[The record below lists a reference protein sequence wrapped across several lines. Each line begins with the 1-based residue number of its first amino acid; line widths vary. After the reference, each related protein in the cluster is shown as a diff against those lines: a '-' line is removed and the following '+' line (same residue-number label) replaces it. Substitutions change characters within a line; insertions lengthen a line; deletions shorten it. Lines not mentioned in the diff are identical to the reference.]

1 MSSFSGSDNQNAET
15 RRERLR
21 SVREKNIQFMDNLYE
36 AAVEGHVGKFEEH
49 KAVLHQILTPDEN
62 TIPHIHITALPN
74 KTMKPNNKANSLWR
88 MISTFKKQSSS
99 DDREVIRGENF
110 VRVILEM
117 CPILLLKANA
127 KGETLLHIAA
137 RHGHYDIV
145 QVLIAE
151 CKKPHQ
157 NNPEEGVAAA
167 RLMLG
172 TTNEAKDTALHEA
185 VRYNQVDVVKMLT
198 KEDPNL
204 SYDANEAGETPLYL
218 AAERGYKDVM
228 EDILS
233 TCESPVDHGPMG
245 RTALHA
251 AAFREYTLQTYY
263 YFFRKDRAGKGR
275 AYTMQELI
283 RSCPSSCELVD
294 DRGWNVFHFAAHS
307 GSRRTVEFLLENP
320 SLGNLM
326 NEKNYDG
333 NTPLLEHAVSGSF
346 IKSFVCHPKVDRL
359 AFNHQNN
366 SAEDIIRSKKV
377 LIWENEESFLGCLA
391 RLNPIR
397 CQRHIVNGNGERKEQ
412 GSNTSTEDKKSNDRK
427 EKSSSRYEELEQSV
441 NESKESHLVVAA
453 LIATVTFTA
462 GITVPGGYINGIDP
476 DQGAAVLAKRSAFQ
490 AFVIFNSL
498 ALILSA
504 SAVFF
509 HLYLSL
515 LRDKIMEYILWKVS
529 RGMIQLAMFA
539 MVFAF
544 LTGTYSVLHNA
555 KLLAVIASIIT
566 GSFFIFVYDFSA
578 PFPLIKD
585 WGRLYVRT
593 QKKLME
599 EVQRIYFDDKPMFAA
614 VFEQKLKQQDLI
626 ML

>member
-21 SVREKNIQFMDNLYE
+21 SVREKNIQLMDNLYE

-49 KAVLHQILTPDEN
+49 KAVLHQILTPNEN
-62 TIPHIHITALPN
+62 TILHIHITALPN

-145 QVLIAE
+145 KVLIAE

-263 YFFRKDRAGKGR
+263 YFFRKDREIIKVLLRSSKGTQTTKPDQQGWLPLHLAAHLGNYYVVKELLKADISAAYKPDNEGKIPLHLAAGKGR

-490 AFVIFNSL
+490 AFVVKS
-498 ALILSA
+498 S
-504 SAVFF
+504 
-509 HLYLSL
+509 HP
-515 LRDKIMEYILWKVS
+515 S
-529 RGMIQLAMFA
+529 R
-539 MVFAF
+539 
-544 LTGTYSVLHNA
+544 
-555 KLLAVIASIIT
+555 
-566 GSFFIFVYDFSA
+566 
-578 PFPLIKD
+578 
-585 WGRLYVRT
+585 
-593 QKKLME
+593 
-599 EVQRIYFDDKPMFAA
+599 
-614 VFEQKLKQQDLI
+614 
-626 ML
+626 

>member
-21 SVREKNIQFMDNLYE
+21 SVRGKNFQLMDDLYE

-49 KAVLHQILTPDEN
+49 KAVLNQILTPDEN
-62 TIPHIHITALPN
+62 TILHIHITALPN

-137 RHGHYDIV
+137 RHGHSDIV
-145 QVLIAE
+145 KVLIAE

-204 SYDANEAGETPLYL
+204 PYDANEAGETPLYL

-251 AAFREYTLQTYY
+251 AAFRKDTRAIFNYFAGPWSAYALPTLSAVAI
-263 YFFRKDRAGKGR
+263 RKDAEITKVLLRSSKRTQTSKPDQQGWLPLHLAAHLGNSYVMKELLKADKSAAYKADNEEKIPLHLAAVKGKVDTVR
-275 AYTMQELI
+275 DLI

-294 DRGWNVFHFAAHS
+294 KRGWNVFHFAMHS
-307 GSRRTVEFLLENP
+307 GCRRTVELLLGNP

-333 NTPLLEHAVSGSF
+333 NTPLLEHAASDSF
-346 IKSFVCHPKVDRL
+346 IKSFVRHAKVDKL

-366 SAEDIIRSKKV
+366 SAEDIIRSNKV
-377 LIWENEESFLGCLA
+377 LTWEKEILFLGCLA

-397 CQRHIVNGNGERKEQ
+397 CQRHIVFGNGETKEQ
-412 GSNTSTEDKKSNDRK
+412 
-427 EKSSSRYEELEQSV
+427 
-441 NESKESHLVVAA
+441 
-453 LIATVTFTA
+453 
-462 GITVPGGYINGIDP
+462 
-476 DQGAAVLAKRSAFQ
+476 
-490 AFVIFNSL
+490 
-498 ALILSA
+498 
-504 SAVFF
+504 
-509 HLYLSL
+509 
-515 LRDKIMEYILWKVS
+515 
-529 RGMIQLAMFA
+529 
-539 MVFAF
+539 
-544 LTGTYSVLHNA
+544 GTYSVLHSA
-555 KLLAVIASIIT
+555 KVLAVIVCIIT
-566 GSFFIFVYDFSA
+566 GGFFFFVHDNAA
-578 PFPLIKD
+578 PFLLINAVLRYYFH
-585 WGRLYVRT
+585 RLKELRE
-593 QKKLME
+593 KG
-599 EVQRIYFDDKPMFAA
+599 FA
-614 VFEQKLKQQDLI
+614 FE
-626 ML
+626 